1 MEASDKLSISVR
13 VDERR
18 WCELSI
24 DVRDLCDCAVK
35 ASFVSAGQ
43 GAYGEVSVLLTND
56 LAMCEFNSQYR
67 DREGP
72 ANVLSFPAH
81 LRSAHSRV
89 EVEPLLWGD
98 IAISFDRVKYEAKC
112 EAKPIRDHTAHLV
125 VHGTLHLLGFD
136 HKEMLD
142 AAAMERLEVSSL
154 ARLGISDP
162 YCMGANVEL
171 SAL

>member
-1 MEASDKLSISVR
+1 MGSGNTLSIAVR

-18 WCELSI
+18 WRELPI
-24 DVRDLCDCAVK
+24 NVDDLCDRAVK
-35 ASFVSAGQ
+35 ASFASAGQ
-43 GAYGEVSVLLTND
+43 GSYGEVSVLLTND

-67 DREGP
+67 GREGP

-142 AAAMERLEVSSL
+142 IAAMKRLEVSSL

-162 YCMGANVEL
+162 YSAGVNVEL